1 MVVSIQ
7 EPEYK
12 NTLLTVLKNDLPAII
27 PSDTIYGFVGR
38 IGKSKDIIRKI
49 KSTCVIPASLLT

>member
-12 NTLLTVLKNDLPAII
+12 NTLLTVLKNYLPAII
-27 PSDTIYGFVGR
+27 PCDTVYDFLC
-38 IGKSKDIIRKI
+38 RKVA
-49 KSTCVIPASLLT
+49 CVIPASVLN

>member
-27 PSDTIYGFVGR
+27 PCDTVYGFVGR
-38 IGKSKDIIRKI
+38 KG
-49 KSTCVIPASLLT
+49 TCLIPASLLV